1 MKDDVLGAIHVELN
15 IERLEALNAMV
26 SAILAL
32 VPKLLNTDVDS
43 SLIDDL
49 IYKTA
54 AFMDIDTARD
64 AVR

>member
-1 MKDDVLGAIHVELN
+1 MEDDVLGVIHVELN
-15 IERLEALNAMV
+15 IERLAALNAMV